1 MGFGFGFDTA
11 FGFGQVFIFA
21 VFAIIIVSFIV
32 AAVKGIGTWHKNN
45 NSPRL
50 TVNAAVVSKR
60 QNTTVHHQSDKR
72 TRCVVMRFGS

>member
-60 QNTTVHHQSDKR
+60 QNTRSEERRVGKECRSRWSPYH
-72 TRCVVMRFGS
+72 

>member
-45 NSPRL
+45 N
-50 TVNAAVVSKR
+50 
-60 QNTTVHHQSDKR
+60 
-72 TRCVVMRFGS
+72 